1 MECVE
6 CKGKG
11 FVLSANEQGYHEI
24 QKCDSCGGFES
35 DSDAQEYAYYLATAD
50 EFINPSSD

>member
-11 FVLSANEQGYHEI
+11 FVLSTNEQGYHEI
-24 QKCDSCGGFES
+24 QKCDSCSGFES
-35 DSDAQEYAYYLATAD
+35 DSDAQEYAHYLATAD
-50 EFINPSSD
+50 EFISQKEK